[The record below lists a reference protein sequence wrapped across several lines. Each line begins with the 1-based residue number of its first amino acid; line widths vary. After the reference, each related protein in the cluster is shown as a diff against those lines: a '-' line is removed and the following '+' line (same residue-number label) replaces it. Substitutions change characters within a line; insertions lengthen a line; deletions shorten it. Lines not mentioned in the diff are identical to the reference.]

1 MKTYI
6 ENILDKDVMLN
17 VSTEFE
23 DLVFKIPY
31 EKDFTGQLLDLAE
44 EPLKCYVEILV
55 YSSDGS
61 KELNETV
68 ITSKVTLEETLEV
81 LMISLGERGYYE
93 ACIMIQKY
101 LNNTITQ

>member
-17 VSTEFE
+17 LSTDFD
-23 DLVFKIPY
+23 DLIFKIPY
-31 EKDFTGQLLDLAE
+31 EKDFTDKLVELAE
-44 EPLKCYVEILV
+44 EPLKCFVEVLV
-55 YSSDGS
+55 YDSEGN

-68 ITSKVTLEETLEV
+68 ITSNITMDECLEV
-81 LMISLGERGYYE
+81 LMISLGNREYYS

-101 LNNTITQ
+101 LNGSITQ

>member
-17 VSTEFE
+17 VSTDFE

-44 EPLKCYVEILV
+44 EPLKCYVEILM
-55 YSSDGS
+55 YSSEGI
-61 KELNETV
+61 KELSETV
-68 ITSKVTLEETLEV
+68 ITSKVTVNETLEV
-81 LMISLGERGYYE
+81 LMISLGERGFYE
-93 ACIMIQKY
+93 ACIMIKKY
-101 LNNTITQ
+101 LNGNITQ

>member
-6 ENILDKDVMLN
+6 ENILNKDVMLN

-31 EKDFTGQLLDLAE
+31 EKNFTDKLFDLAK
-44 EPLKCYVEILV
+44 EPLRCYVEILV
-55 YSSDGS
+55 YSSDGK

-68 ITSKVTLEETLEV
+68 ITSNSTVDETLEV
-81 LMISLGERGYYE
+81 LMISLGERGFYE

-101 LNNTITQ
+101 LDNTITQ

>member
-6 ENILDKDVMLN
+6 NNILNKDVMLN
-17 VSTEFE
+17 VSTDFE

-31 EKDFTGQLLDLAE
+31 EKDFTGKLIDLAE

-55 YSSDGS
+55 YDSDGV

-68 ITSKVTLEETLEV
+68 ITSNYTVEETLEV
-81 LMISLGERGYYE
+81 LMISLGERGFYE
-93 ACIMIQKY
+93 ACIMIKK
-101 LNNTITQ
+101 ISK

>member
-17 VSTEFE
+17 VSTKFE

-31 EKDFTGQLLDLAE
+31 EKDFTGKLLDLAE

-55 YSSDGS
+55 YNSDGE

-68 ITSKVTLEETLEV
+68 ITSNVTVDETLEV

>member
-6 ENILDKDVMLN
+6 ENILNKDVMLN

-31 EKDFTGQLLDLAE
+31 EKDFTGKLLDLAE

-55 YSSDGS
+55 YNSDGK

-68 ITSKVTLEETLEV
+68 ITSNSTVDETLEV
-81 LMISLGERGYYE
+81 LMISLGERGFYE

-101 LNNTITQ
+101 LDNTITQ